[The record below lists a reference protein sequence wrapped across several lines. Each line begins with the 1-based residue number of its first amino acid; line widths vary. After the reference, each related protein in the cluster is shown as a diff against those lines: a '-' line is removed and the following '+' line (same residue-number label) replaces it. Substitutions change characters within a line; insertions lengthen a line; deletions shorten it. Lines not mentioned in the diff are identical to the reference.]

1 MGKFIRDLGW
11 ILGLVFVCG
20 FIGWIVSVLWP
31 LKMVSDVSSDLSQN
45 FRRIDLAEFK
55 EFVQTKKAIV
65 FDARAKGFYQLG
77 HVPGAK
83 NLSREKFEKDFEAL
97 TQINLSERRI
107 VVYCSGMDC
116 EDSMI
121 VAKKLVHLGVTN
133 IFIFEGG
140 WEEWE
145 AAGLLG
151 EIDE

>member
-1 MGKFIRDLGW
+1 MNRLIRDSGGVLGLAFVCSLLGW
-11 ILGLVFVCG
+11 I
-20 FIGWIVSVLWP
+20 INILWP
-31 LKMVSDVSSDLSQN
+31 LKTISVSHSKLTQSFQ
-45 FRRIDLAEFK
+45 RISLIEFQ
-55 EFVQTKKAIV
+55 EFVQNKKAIV